1 MGGCARILIVDDEE
15 SIRMT
20 TATILEAEGYIVD
33 TAENGEEAIE
43 KSQVNFYN
51 VVLLDFRLPDMEG
64 TELLTALRETTPKMI
79 KIMITGYPNLGNA
92 VESVNKGADA
102 FLIKPVRM
110 ESLLNTIR
118 DLLIKQ
124 QEANK
129 YDQEKVK
136 EFIGTR
142 AREMETQERS
152 EGPRL

>member
-20 TATILEAEGYIVD
+20 TATILEVEGYIVD

-79 KIMITGYPNLGNA
+79 KIMITGYPSLGNA

-102 FLIKPVRM
+102 FLIKPVRI
-110 ESLLNTIR
+110 ENLLNIIR

-152 EGPRL
+152 DSPLM